1 MPLLAA
7 PYHVL
12 ILLLRLIMVV
22 AASGLH
28 APATRGNRKV
38 ARWGLVVALVCASMI
53 PTATASEVASTCSG
67 DVATCVANAADG
79 ATIKIATGT
88 HAWSTEVTVQNKRVT
103 IVGAGEALTILDRNQ
118 GGRFFQVGD
127 GGHVTLKHLTVT
139 KGSANKGGVAYITGT
154 GKFSAEHCTFSGN
167 TADVSPAARPLRRVT
182 LRFGLR
188 LGVAALLCHRCV
200 VLSRC

>member
-1 MPLLAA
+1 MPMLLLAA

-38 ARWGLVVALVCASMI
+38 ARWGLVVALVCASII

-103 IVGAGEALTILDRNQ
+103 IVGAGEALTTLDRNQ
-118 GGRFFQVGD
+118 GGRFFTVGD

-139 KGSANKGGVAYITGT
+139 KGRALNLGGAAYIEGT

-167 TADVSPAARPLRRVT
+167 TANVSPAARALLRVT
-182 LRFGLR
+182 LR
-188 LGVAALLCHRCV
+188 LL
-200 VLSRC
+200 

>member
-1 MPLLAA
+1 MTRLSLRNRVTYNKAASLSQLLPTVPTVPMPLLAA

-38 ARWGLVVALVCASMI
+38 ARWGLVVALVCASII

-88 HAWSTEVTVQNKRVT
+88 HAWSTEVRVENKRVT
-103 IVGAGEALTILDRNQ
+103 IMGAGEALTILDLDRKSRRFFN
-118 GGRFFQVGD
+118 GRFFTVGND
-127 GGHVTLKHLTVT
+127 GHVTLKHLTVT
-139 KGSANKGGVAYITGT
+139 KG
-154 GKFSAEHCTFSGN
+154 
-167 TADVSPAARPLRRVT
+167 AAVRSH
-182 LRFGLR
+182 
-188 LGVAALLCHRCV
+188 A
-200 VLSRC
+200 

>member
-1 MPLLAA
+1 MPMLLLAA

-38 ARWGLVVALVCASMI
+38 ARWGLVVALVCVSMI

-103 IVGAGEALTILDRNQ
+103 IVGAGEALTTLDQRSRR
-118 GGRFFQVGD
+118 GGRFFTVGD

-139 KGSANKGGVAYITGT
+139 KGRV
-154 GKFSAEHCTFSGN
+154 
-167 TADVSPAARPLRRVT
+167 VSPAAW
-182 LRFGLR
+182 
-188 LGVAALLCHRCV
+188 
-200 VLSRC
+200 

>member
-1 MPLLAA
+1 MLLLAA

-38 ARWGLVVALVCASMI
+38 ARWGLAVALVCASMM

-79 ATIKIATGT
+79 ATINIATGT

-103 IVGAGEALTILDRNQ
+103 IVGAGEALTTLDRNR
-118 GGRFFQVGD
+118 GGRLFRVAN
-127 GGHVTLKHLTVT
+127 GGRVTLKHLTVT
-139 KGSANKGGVAYITGT
+139 GGRYNHGGVAQIDRSGT
-154 GKFSAEHCTFSGN
+154 FSAEHCTFSGN
-167 TADVSPAARPLRRVT
+167 SAVSLYGWAWIVSSFDLT
-182 LRFGLR
+182 
-188 LGVAALLCHRCV
+188 CC
-200 VLSRC
+200 

>member
-1 MPLLAA
+1 MLLLAA

-38 ARWGLVVALVCASMI
+38 ARWGLVAVLVCASMM

-67 DVATCVANAADG
+67 DVARCVAFAADG
-79 ATIKIATGT
+79 ATLTIAAGT
-88 HAWSTEVTVQNKRVT
+88 HAWSTLVVVENKRVA
-103 IVGAGEALTILDRNQ
+103 IVGAGEALTTLDRNRT
-118 GGRFFQVGD
+118 GRFFMVGD

-139 KGSANKGGVAYITGT
+139 KGSA
-154 GKFSAEHCTFSGN
+154 
-167 TADVSPAARPLRRVT
+167 VSPAA
-182 LRFGLR
+182 
-188 LGVAALLCHRCV
+188 
-200 VLSRC
+200 

>member
-1 MPLLAA
+1 
-7 PYHVL
+7 
-12 ILLLRLIMVV
+12 MVV

-38 ARWGLVVALVCASMI
+38 ARWGLVVALVCASII

-88 HAWSTEVTVQNKRVT
+88 HAFKGVTVRNKRVT
-103 IVGAGEALTILDRNQ
+103 IVGAGEALTTLDRNS
-118 GGRFFQVGD
+118 GGRFFRVEN

-139 KGSANKGGVAYITGT
+139 KGSA
-154 GKFSAEHCTFSGN
+154 
-167 TADVSPAARPLRRVT
+167 VSPAA
-182 LRFGLR
+182 
-188 LGVAALLCHRCV
+188 
-200 VLSRC
+200 

>member
-1 MPLLAA
+1 M
-7 PYHVL
+7 
-12 ILLLRLIMVV
+12 LLLRLIMVV

-38 ARWGLVVALVCASMI
+38 ARWGLVVALVCAGMI

-79 ATIKIATGT
+79 ATITIAAGT

-103 IVGAGEALTILDRNQ
+103 IVGAGEALTILDGRNS
-118 GGRFFQVGD
+118 GGRFFTVGD

-139 KGSANKGGVAYITGT
+139 KGST
-154 GKFSAEHCTFSGN
+154 
-167 TADVSPAARPLRRVT
+167 VSPPL
-182 LRFGLR
+182 G
-188 LGVAALLCHRCV
+188 HCV

>member
-1 MPLLAA
+1 MLLLAA

-118 GGRFFQVGD
+118 GGRFMAQEMLRRIRGRVNPED
-127 GGHVTLKHLTVT
+127 TAVATVPYS
-139 KGSANKGGVAYITGT
+139 SAAADKDTRR
-154 GKFSAEHCTFSGN
+154 TFSIEN
-167 TADVSPAARPLRRVT
+167 RN
-182 LRFGLR
+182 
-188 LGVAALLCHRCV
+188 
-200 VLSRC
+200 

>member
-1 MPLLAA
+1 MLLLTA

-38 ARWGLVVALVCASMI
+38 ARWGLVVALVCASII

-103 IVGAGEALTILDRNQ
+103 IVGAGEALTTLDRNQ
-118 GGRFFQVGD
+118 GGRFFTVGD

-139 KGSANKGGVAYITGT
+139 KGSA
-154 GKFSAEHCTFSGN
+154 
-167 TADVSPAARPLRRVT
+167 VSPAA
-182 LRFGLR
+182 
-188 LGVAALLCHRCV
+188 C
-200 VLSRC
+200 

>member
-1 MPLLAA
+1 MLLLTA

-38 ARWGLVVALVCASMI
+38 ARWGLVAVLVCASMM

-88 HAWSTEVTVQNKRVT
+88 HAWSTGVTVQTVQNKRVT
-103 IVGAGEALTILDRNQ
+103 IVGAGEALTTLDRNQ
-118 GGRFFQVGD
+118 GGRFFIIED

-139 KGSANKGGVAYITGT
+139 KGSA
-154 GKFSAEHCTFSGN
+154 
-167 TADVSPAARPLRRVT
+167 VSPAA
-182 LRFGLR
+182 
-188 LGVAALLCHRCV
+188 C
-200 VLSRC
+200 

>member
-79 ATIKIATGT
+79 ATINIAAGT

-103 IVGAGEALTILDRNQ
+103 IVGAGEALTTLDRNQ
-118 GGRFFQVGD
+118 GGRFFFVEN

-139 KGSANKGGVAYITGT
+139 KGTST
-154 GKFSAEHCTFSGN
+154 
-167 TADVSPAARPLRRVT
+167 VSPAAW
-182 LRFGLR
+182 
-188 LGVAALLCHRCV
+188 
-200 VLSRC
+200 

>member
-1 MPLLAA
+1 MLLLAA

-79 ATIKIATGT
+79 ATINIATGT

-103 IVGAGEALTILDRNQ
+103 IVGAGEALTTLDRNRS
-118 GGRFFQVGD
+118 GRFFTVGN

-139 KGSANKGGVAYITGT
+139 KGST
-154 GKFSAEHCTFSGN
+154 
-167 TADVSPAARPLRRVT
+167 VSPPL
-182 LRFGLR
+182 G
-188 LGVAALLCHRCV
+188 HCV

>member
-38 ARWGLVVALVCASMI
+38 ARWGLVVALVCASII

-88 HAWSTEVTVQNKRVT
+88 HAWSTEVRVENST
-103 IVGAGEALTILDRNQ
+103 CTDMGAQFGGCIFGDVNSVVRYGLAIVIAHIANRDNPSVHETTLRDSAACEGGDALTTD
-118 GGRFFQVGD
+118 D
-127 GGHVTLKHLTVT
+127 
-139 KGSANKGGVAYITGT
+139 
-154 GKFSAEHCTFSGN
+154 
-167 TADVSPAARPLRRVT
+167 TA
-182 LRFGLR
+182 
-188 LGVAALLCHRCV
+188 
-200 VLSRC
+200 